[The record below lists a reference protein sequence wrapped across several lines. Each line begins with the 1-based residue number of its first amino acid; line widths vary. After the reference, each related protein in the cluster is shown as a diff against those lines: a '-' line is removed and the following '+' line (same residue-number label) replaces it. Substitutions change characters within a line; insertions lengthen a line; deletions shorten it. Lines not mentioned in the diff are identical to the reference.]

1 MRQLR
6 RILLTGFLCLLAL
19 LAGSVVYLRTYS
31 VPLAAVPRPL
41 ISAVQ
46 WAGGAITLPIRKDLD
61 TTRRV
66 GRVKPPFVEGQLLV
80 QLQSGT
86 TAVQRDQL
94 IALLGGKL
102 LETFQDR
109 DGLFLIELGRGLSV
123 TEGVRLLKA
132 SAGVEHTGPNH
143 LYYLD
148 ALPNDM
154 FFRDQWGLHTGSS
167 TDPKDPDL
175 DAVEVWDT
183 YTGSDTAVI
192 GVVDSGV
199 DYRHIDLAG
208 NMWVNSQEISGN
220 ALDDDRNGYVD
231 DVHGIDAIDR
241 TGDPLDDEG
250 HGTHVAGTIGAVG
263 NNGLGV
269 SGVAWTTRIAACRFL
284 DRSGA
289 GTEADAIRCFDYFS
303 ALKARGVNV
312 VAINASWGSERNS
325 VPLSDAI
332 DRLRQRGVV
341 VVAAAGND
349 GVNTDQRPHY
359 PSAYPLSNIVSVGSI
374 GRGGQLSSFS
384 NTGALSVDLFAPGEE
399 ILSTRPGD
407 ALAIQSGTSMA
418 TPHVTGMIGLLASE
432 DSTLTANNLISHVIA
447 TVTPVDAL
455 RARSVS
461 GGIAHLQLP
470 DRDRDADGMDD
481 RWERRYGL
489 NPVDGTDGTRD
500 PDGDGLDNLRE
511 FRAGTS
517 PISADTDSDGL
528 SDRREIVDLGSNPLL
543 ADTDGD
549 GLTDLRETEIGT
561 RPIDADS
568 DDDGLSDGD
577 ELASPD
583 SDPLRADT
591 DGDGMGDGF
600 ERRHRLNPRDG
611 ADATQDIDGDGLD
624 NRAEAGAGT
633 NPRSRDSDADDL
645 SDFDELRNYSTQP
658 MNPDSDADGM
668 GDGWEVRYAFN
679 PLSASDGSQDAD
691 GDGAL
696 NREEFAAGSDPRD
709 AGSRPPSRPWSGLLG
724 NAARTGHVPVATPG
738 GMVEQRWSRAA
749 DNSVTGESVTIGGG
763 LVLDV
768 RSFAPSAGVIAR
780 SLLDG
785 SEQWRYEHPDS
796 VMAVQPVI
804 SRNRIIAAFKNSFG
818 GFSLVGFDLAG
829 KVEYVRNLGQI
840 DSAEYNSRLMVIDNQ
855 GFFSAGTSLIAFT
868 ASTGV
873 QEWRQEVPSA
883 STFLQ
888 PRWVAAAS
896 RNQVGVFS
904 NQTLHLYGR
913 ANGAL
918 QTQIGYSDCGRGED
932 STVFFDAVGEPYLH
946 LPGCIARF
954 DVANRR
960 VRWVRTDVAQAFR
973 PTVAGETIIAEQQ
986 GYAIVGINTAD
997 GSNRWTWDSGSYIN
1011 AEPVSSSTHFF
1022 VSESGRTLAMA
1033 FADRSI
1039 SWQLPQAGQ
1048 MAFSDD
1054 GVFVLRD
1061 SLGLSL
1067 FNLDGDLDGDGL
1079 PDWWERAFR
1088 LSVTNPADAGADADA
1103 DGLSNLDEFRARS
1116 HPRNADTDGDG
1127 ADDGAERSAGTN
1139 PVEPDTDGDGLRD
1152 GAEINQYRSNPVL
1165 TDSDS
1170 DQVSDGEEV
1179 NRHRTD
1185 PNDSASKPDFIF
1197 SANHSFE
1204 TELPSDWRN
1213 DPSSGGNWRRS
1224 TSQASDGQ
1232 YALEAMQTPGRIGV
1246 RIEWRGRFAKGEL
1259 VFDLLLPNT
1268 ISSFVITANDSE
1280 RILYVPGGTA
1290 GWQTFRV
1297 AIREGVTSISF
1308 EAADGSPAEG
1318 RPAGFLDNI
1327 RFRKPV
1333 PFGLSGDNL
1342 IVRANGM
1349 LHEYTADGR
1358 AVRAPVPQPEGTSS
1372 TSVATTTRH
1381 EVVVRDYRVWHF
1393 YNPINDSWRKVDDQ
1407 VADVFG
1413 SPVATP
1419 DSLLMAGRGGR
1430 IVRYDLNGQ
1439 FRQLAGDPGTTAHVT
1454 YGADGYVYTN
1464 DYFGVVRRYD
1474 PVRYQLQAEIS
1485 LGIDFRGPLAVDAD
1499 GRILVRHQSGISRF
1513 DSTGQPLAEVSEN
1526 STIGAEHLLIDLRQR
1541 IILPSSASFS
1551 VVAKDLSS
1559 SRNVTLDNGLPS
1571 WALIGVTQFLRGGAD
1586 TDLDGCADWWEL
1598 SYGLLPFQRADG
1610 AADPDADGLPNSGEC
1625 AAGANPRVADSDG
1638 DGLTDRDEVTLGSNP
1653 AETDSDDDGLSDSDE
1668 RSRGTSP
1675 VRADTDADGLT
1686 DPDEINRTGTN
1697 PINADTDRD
1706 GMPDGFEEREGL
1718 NPRDPADGARDTDG
1732 DGLVTSEEFRRGTSF
1747 RLADT
1752 DRDGLAD
1759 GEELRRGTGPLQR
1772 DTDADLLPDG
1782 FEVAN
1787 GFNPLLADDANLDSD
1802 GDGFSNLV
1810 EARYT
1815 ANPRTGTSTPR
1826 PGAWT
1831 GEQGDATH
1839 RGFAP
1844 VRIDTS
1850 RLARRWVLRPDGQS
1864 EERLN
1869 PMAVGHGKLYAT
1881 YYPSSSGIG
1890 SIVALN
1896 AVTGQRLW
1904 RNQVAD
1910 ATALGPPSLN
1920 RLRIAVAAALP
1931 GNVSAVLAI
1940 DGATGSTRWQTESF
1954 GTADQL
1960 MPMAVDAPW
1969 VVGRLGN
1976 SNPFGAIDEATGR
1989 NLWFTTIRPSSGT
2002 SAIVNADR
2010 VILFSEPGANRPS
2023 GLTVLDAA
2031 SGTQRQFI
2039 SDARNE
2045 GFAATPILGFEDDVF
2060 VVRQQSLKSID
2071 LGASRIR
2078 WRTAGS
2084 FATLSPA
2091 LGAGMVFAIE
2101 SGALVAFDERTGLE
2115 IWRFRGTGEF
2125 VFAPVATAAHVLVSD
2140 LFALYVID
2148 IRTGRRVWSD
2158 SEPGAISIGDNK
2170 MIYIA
2175 GPRGILSA
2183 YAWFN
2188 DLDLDGEADDEDLDR
2203 DGDGMLND
2211 WEIQNGF
2218 NPANSSDGVGDA
2230 DNDGLSNFREHGLQT
2245 RPRQIDSDGDG
2256 VRDDVEVSQ
2265 GFDPLDASC
2274 RSIECVMVRD
2284 SFSLPVLKRARQVQG
2299 G

>member
-1 MRQLR
+1 M
-6 RILLTGFLCLLAL
+6 LAL
-19 LAGSVVYLRTYS
+19 LAGTVAWLRS
-31 VPLAAVPRPL
+31 HAVPLTAVPRPL

-46 WAGGAITLPIRKDLD
+46 WAGGAITLPVRKDLAA
-61 TTRRV
+61 TRRM
-66 GRVKPPFVEGQLLV
+66 GQVKPPFVQGQLLV

-86 TAVQRDQL
+86 TAVQRDHL
-94 IALLGGKL
+94 IARLGGNL
-102 LETFQDR
+102 LETFPDR
-109 DGLFLIELGRGLSV
+109 EGLFLIKLGRGLSV
-123 TEGVRLLKA
+123 TEGVRLLKE
-132 SAGVEHTGPNH
+132 SDRVEHAGPNH
-143 LYYLD
+143 LYYID
-148 ALPNDM
+148 AQPNDM
-154 FFRDQWGLHTGSS
+154 FFHDQWGLHTRGS
-167 TDPKDPDL
+167 TDPNDPDL
-175 DAVEVWDT
+175 DAEEVWDT
-183 YTGSDTAVI
+183 FTGSDTAVI
-192 GVVDSGV
+192 GVVDTGV
-199 DYRHIDLAG
+199 DYRHIDLAE
-208 NMWVNSQEISGN
+208 NMWVNDQEISGN

-231 DVHGIDAIDR
+231 DVHGINAIDR
-241 TGDPLDDEG
+241 TGDPSDNEG

-269 SGVAWTTRIAACRFL
+269 TGVAWTTRIAACRFL
-284 DRSGA
+284 DRDGA
-289 GTEADAIRCFDYFS
+289 GTEADAVHCFDYFS

-312 VAINASWGSERNS
+312 VAINASWGSERYS
-325 VPLSDAI
+325 QPLSDAI

-374 GRGGQLSSFS
+374 GRSGQLSWFS

-407 ALAIQSGTSMA
+407 ALAIHSGTSMA

-432 DSTLTANNLISHVIA
+432 DPALTASNLISHVIT
-447 TVTPVDAL
+447 TVTPVEAL

-461 GGIAHLQLP
+461 GGIAHLRLP

-489 NPVDGTDGTRD
+489 NPADGMDGTRD
-500 PDGDGLDNLRE
+500 ADGDGLDNLRE

-528 SDRREIVDLGSNPLL
+528 SDRRELVDLGSNPLL

-561 RPIDADS
+561 RPADADT
-568 DDDGLSDGD
+568 DDDGLRDGD
-577 ELASPD
+577 ELTSPD

-591 DGDGMGDGF
+591 DGDGMGDGY
-600 ERRHRLNPRDG
+600 ERRYRLNPRDG

-624 NRAEAGAGT
+624 NRAEANAGT

-645 SDFDELRNYSTQP
+645 ADFDELRNYSTQP

-679 PLSASDGSQDAD
+679 PLSAGDGNQDAD

-709 AGSRPPSRPWSGLLG
+709 VSSRPPSRPWSGLRG
-724 NAARTGHVPVATPG
+724 NAARTGHVPVVTPD
-738 GMVEQRWSRAA
+738 GMIEQRWHRAA
-749 DNSVTGESVTIGGG
+749 ENSVTGESVTVGAG

-768 RSFAPSAGVIAR
+768 RSFAPSAGIVVR

-785 SEQWRYEHPDS
+785 SEKWRYEHPDS

-804 SRNRIIAAFKNSFG
+804 SRNRIIVAFKNSFG
-818 GFSLVGFDLAG
+818 GFALVGFDHAG

-840 DSAEYNSRLMVIDNQ
+840 ESADYNSRLMVVDNQ
-855 GFFSAGTSLIAFT
+855 GVFSAGTTLIAFNAT
-868 ASTGV
+868 TGV
-873 QEWRQEVPSA
+873 QEWRQEVPST

-896 RNQVGVFS
+896 RNHVGVFS
-904 NQTLHLYGR
+904 NQTLHLYTR
-913 ANGAL
+913 SNGAL
-918 QTQIGYSDCGRGED
+918 LAQIGYSDCGGGED
-932 STVFFDAVGEPYLH
+932 STVLFDDIGEPYLH

-960 VRWVRTDVAQAFR
+960 VRWVRTDVAQTFR
-973 PTVAGETIIAEQQ
+973 PSVAGDTIIAEQQ

-997 GSNRWTWDSGSYIN
+997 GSNRWAWNSGSYISG
-1011 AEPVSSSTHFF
+1011 EPVSSSTHFF
-1022 VSESGRTLAMA
+1022 VTEYGRTLAVSL
-1033 FADRSI
+1033 ADRSV
-1039 SWQLPQAGQ
+1039 SWQLLQAGQ
-1048 MAFSDD
+1048 MALSDD

-1061 SLGLSL
+1061 VSGLSV
-1067 FNLDGDLDGDGL
+1067 FSLDGDLDGDGL

-1103 DGLSNLDEFRARS
+1103 DGLSNLDEFRAHS
-1116 HPRNADTDGDG
+1116 NPRNPDTDGDG
-1127 ADDGAERSAGTN
+1127 ADDGAERRFGTN
-1139 PVEPDTDGDGLRD
+1139 PVQPDTDGDGLRD
-1152 GAEINQYRSNPVL
+1152 GAEINEHRSNPL
-1165 TDSDS
+1165 RSDSDG

-1185 PNDSASKPDFIF
+1185 PNDSASKPNFIF
-1197 SANHSFE
+1197 SATHSFE
-1204 TELPSDWRN
+1204 SELPADWRN

-1232 YALEAMQTPGRIGV
+1232 YALEAIQTPGRMGV

-1259 VFDLLLPNT
+1259 VFDLLLPNPVST
-1268 ISSFVITANDSE
+1268 FLVSVDDGE
-1280 RILYVPGGTA
+1280 RLLWTGGGVS
-1290 GWQTFRV
+1290 GWRTFRLP
-1297 AIREGVTSISF
+1297 IRDGVTSISF
-1308 EAADGSPAEG
+1308 EASDGNPVEG
-1318 RPAGFLDNI
+1318 RPAGFLDNV

-1342 IVRANGM
+1342 IVQAHGM
-1349 LHEYTADGR
+1349 LHEYTMGGR
-1358 AVRAPVPQPEGTSS
+1358 AVRAPVKQPEASGYGWL
-1372 TSVATTTRH
+1372 ATTPRY
-1381 EVVVRDYRVWHF
+1381 EIVVRENGTWHF
-1393 YNPINDSWRKVDDQ
+1393 YNPLNDSWRRVHDSIS
-1407 VADVFG
+1407 DVYG
-1413 SPVATP
+1413 PLAITP
-1419 DSLLMAGRGGR
+1419 DSMLMGGRGGR
-1430 IVRYDLNGQ
+1430 IVRYDLEGK
-1439 FRQLAGDPGTTAHVT
+1439 FRQVVGELDTAAYVT
-1454 YGADGYVYTN
+1454 YGADGFVYSN
-1464 DYFGVVRRYD
+1464 DYSGTVRRYD
-1474 PVRYQLQAEIS
+1474 SVRYQLQAVIP
-1485 LGIDFRGPLAVDAD
+1485 LGPEYLGPIAVDAD
-1499 GRILVRHQSGISRF
+1499 GRILVRHGQGIARF
-1513 DSTGQPLAEVSEN
+1513 SAAGEPVSE
-1526 STIGAEHLLIDLRQR
+1526 LIEPSVVTSSQLMIDHKQR
-1541 IILPSSASFS
+1541 IILDGVGSVRIVDPDLGSFRS
-1551 VVAKDLSS
+1551 VW
-1559 SRNVTLDNGLPS
+1559 LDNGLEAWGATRIAFPP
-1571 WALIGVTQFLRGGAD
+1571 RGGTD
-1586 TDLDGCADWWEL
+1586 TDLDGCADWWEET
-1598 SYGLLPFQRADG
+1598 YGLLPFQRSDG
-1610 AADPDADGLPNSGEC
+1610 ALDPDGDGLPNSGEC
-1625 AAGANPRVADSDG
+1625 AAGADPRVADSDG
-1638 DGLTDRDEVTLGSNP
+1638 DGLSDREEVALGSDP
-1653 AETDSDDDGLSDSDE
+1653 ADTDSDDDGFSDPDE

-1686 DPDEINRTGTN
+1686 DPDEVNRTGTN
-1697 PINADTDRD
+1697 PTDADTDRD
-1706 GMPDGFEEREGL
+1706 GMPDGFENREGL
-1718 NPRDPADGARDTDG
+1718 NPRDPADGVRDEDG
-1732 DGLVTSEEFRRGTSF
+1732 DGLVTAEEFRRGTSF

-1759 GEELRRGTGPLQR
+1759 GEELRRGTRPLRR
-1772 DTDADLLPDG
+1772 DSDADLLPDG

-1802 GDGFSNLV
+1802 GDGFNNLV

-1815 ANPRTGTSTPR
+1815 ANPRTGSSTPR
-1826 PGAWT
+1826 PGPWS
-1831 GEQGDATH
+1831 GEQGNAAH

-1850 RLARRWVLRPDGQS
+1850 RLARRWVLRPEPQS
-1864 EERLN
+1864 EESLN
-1869 PMAVGHGKLYAT
+1869 PVAVAHGRLYAT
-1881 YYPSSSGIG
+1881 YRYPSSGIG
-1890 SIVALN
+1890 SMVALN
-1896 AVTGQRLW
+1896 AVTGQAIW

-1910 ATALGPPSLN
+1910 ASVLGPPSVNL
-1920 RLRIAVAAALP
+1920 LRIAVAAALP
-1931 GNVSAVLAI
+1931 GNASAVFAI
-1940 DGATGSTRWQTESF
+1940 DGATGLTMWQTASF

-1960 MPMAVDAPW
+1960 FPMVVDAPW
-1969 VVGRLGN
+1969 MVGRLGN
-1976 SNPFGAIDEATGR
+1976 SNPFGARDEGTGR
-1989 NLWFTTIRPSSGT
+1989 SLWYTTIRPSWGT
-2002 SAIVNADR
+2002 SAIVNSDR

-2039 SDARNE
+2039 NDARNE
-2045 GFAATPILGFEDDVF
+2045 GFAATPVLGFEDDVF
-2060 VVRQQSLKSID
+2060 VVRSQSLKSFD
-2071 LGASRIR
+2071 LNAGRVR

-2084 FATLSPA
+2084 FATITPA

-2101 SGALVAFDERTGLE
+2101 SGALVAFDERTGQE
-2115 IWRFRGTGEF
+2115 RWRFRGTGDF
-2125 VFAPVATAAHVLVSD
+2125 VQAPVATAAHVLISD
-2140 LFALYVID
+2140 SIALYVVD

-2170 MIYIA
+2170 MIYVA

-2211 WEIQNGF
+2211 WEVQNGF
-2218 NPANSSDGVGDA
+2218 NPANSSDGAGDA
-2230 DNDGLSNFREHGLQT
+2230 DHDGLTNFREHGLRTQ
-2245 RPRQIDSDGDG
+2245 PRQADSDSDG
-2256 VRDDVEVSQ
+2256 VRDDVEVNQ